1 MKKFAS
7 YVASV
12 LACASLFTAIVP
24 AYAAGAEAP
33 KIAVETVEA
42 PVVAENDKALVD
54 YTHASDGYIEVEYK
68 EETTSKLKCQVASCD
83 GAVYTYNLKP
93 GKRETFLLTCGAGCY
108 KVTVFRGLGGSKY
121 ITVFT
126 TEVSAAIQDINAV
139 YLNSNQYV
147 DWKGAEA
154 SVAKAA
160 ELCQGLTMD
169 REKINAVYNY
179 VISNLTYDREKAAT
193 VQSGYL
199 PVIDDILTKKTG
211 ICFDYAALMAG
222 MLRSQGVP
230 CKLVVGNV
238 GGAQVRHAWVQVYAN
253 GQWTRMDPT
262 FASSGMGSASIMQYI
277 GNGENYQDLY
287 FY

>member
-7 YVASV
+7 FVASV
-12 LACASLFTAIVP
+12 LACASLFAAIVP

-68 EETTSKLKCQVASCD
+68 EETTSKLKCQVASND

-93 GKRETFLLTCGAGCY
+93 GKRETFSLTCGAGCY

-121 ITVFT
+121 TTVFT
-126 TEVSAAIQDINAV
+126 TEVSAAIQDVSAV

-169 REKINAVYNY
+169 QEKINAVYNY

-262 FASSGMGSASIMQYI
+262 FASSGKGSASIMQYI

>member
-7 YVASV
+7 FVASV
-12 LACASLFTAIVP
+12 LACASLFAAIVP

-68 EETTSKLKCQVASCD
+68 EETTSKLKCQVASND

-93 GKRETFLLTCGAGCY
+93 GKRETISLTCGAGCY